1 MRRIKERK
9 YIFDL
14 SIDAW
19 VNSIEIEAESY
30 DDALEELYQL
40 TLEELIEKGYVK
52 GFDIKNIEY
61 DVEGD
66 IVVLLNGDDLKEL
79 ILKRIPEYIK
89 DDEITDLDDLL
100 DKFEDESRDEN
111 IEFSWIEAQEM
122 IKAYLEEHK

>member
-89 DDEITDLDDLL
+89 EDEITDLDDLL

-111 IEFSWIEAQEM
+111 IEFSWIEAREM